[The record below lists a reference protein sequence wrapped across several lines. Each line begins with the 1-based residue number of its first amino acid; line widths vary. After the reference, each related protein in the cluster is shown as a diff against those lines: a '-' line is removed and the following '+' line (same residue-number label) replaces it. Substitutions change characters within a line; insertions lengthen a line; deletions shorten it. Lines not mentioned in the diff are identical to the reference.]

1 MNHIR
6 SLYGRFFLRIMAVC
20 FLLAG
25 LLFVAAASIWAGN
38 SQLSVCLILIAAA
51 VLLLFSAILLAV
63 FTRAARLRNSSEN
76 GQNEKRLSFL
86 TDLLNDEHYLGYSR
100 QELASE
106 MLKTQAQMNSLQSQ
120 INPHFLYN
128 TLESIRSKALLR
140 DEEEI
145 ATMIETLARLFRY
158 NISQRNTESSILD
171 ELENV
176 KNYVRIQNYR
186 FRDKFTLKLELDDL
200 GELPE
205 NYMMPTLTLQ
215 PIVENAI
222 HHGLEPK
229 ISPGTILIRGFLTQS
244 KLILQIRD
252 DGVGMSSDQLDTLRA
267 RLFQSDDLVPVQ
279 KEGEGGPAWGGNCF
293 EKCPSA
299 PTAVLWPCLWSGNH
313 QCRRHWNA
321 DRVVYA
327 RTVGNEGQLSCGKSF
342 LNFGILSSIS
352 AVMRRCGMCL
362 CACIRMRLPFWWDG
376 AAEDRS
382 YPR

>member
-20 FLLAG
+20 YLLAG
-25 LLFVAAASIWAGN
+25 LLFVAAASIRAGN
-38 SQLSVCLILIAAA
+38 SQLSVCLILIAAT

-63 FTRAARLRNSSEN
+63 LIRAVRPRNSSEN
-76 GQNEKRLSFL
+76 SQNETRLSFL

-215 PIVENAI
+215 PIVENAVI
-222 HHGLEPK
+222 HGLADADEGHIFVRAYLERK
-229 ISPGTILIRGFLTQS
+229 ELVIEVS
-244 KLILQIRD
+244 D
-252 DGVGMSSDQLDTLRA
+252 DGCGISDEVIRRLGNRDKEQKNGHIGFYNVDTIIRLHYGKDYGLRA
-267 RLFQSDDLVPVQ
+267 ERLAAGGTKVTIRIPVN
-279 KEGEGGPAWGGNCF
+279 G
-293 EKCPSA
+293 
-299 PTAVLWPCLWSGNH
+299 
-313 QCRRHWNA
+313 
-321 DRVVYA
+321 Y
-327 RTVGNEGQLSCGKSF
+327 GQPDP
-342 LNFGILSSIS
+342 
-352 AVMRRCGMCL
+352 GM
-362 CACIRMRLPFWWDG
+362 
-376 AAEDRS
+376 ENRS
-382 YPR
+382 

>member
-6 SLYGRFFLRIMAVC
+6 SLYGRFFLWIMAVC

-25 LLFVAAASIWAGN
+25 LLFVAAASIRAGN

-63 FTRAARLRNSSEN
+63 LIRAAKLRNSSEN
-76 GQNEKRLSFL
+76 SQDETRLSFL

-171 ELENV
+171 ELENP
-176 KNYVRIQNYR
+176 YSELPISGQIHAEAGTGR
-186 FRDKFTLKLELDDL
+186 FGRAS
-200 GELPE
+200 GEL
-205 NYMMPTLTLQ
+205 YD
-215 PIVENAI
+215 A
-222 HHGLEPK
+222 
-229 ISPGTILIRGFLTQS
+229 
-244 KLILQIRD
+244 D
-252 DGVGMSSDQLDTLRA
+252 ADA
-267 RLFQSDDLVPVQ
+267 
-279 KEGEGGPAWGGNCF
+279 A
-293 EKCPSA
+293 A
-299 PTAVLWPCLWSGNH
+299 P
-313 QCRRHWNA
+313 
-321 DRVVYA
+321 
-327 RTVGNEGQLSCGKSF
+327 CGKCDPSWTGAE
-342 LNFGILSSIS
+342 NQPGHDSDT
-352 AVMRRCGMCL
+352 
-362 CACIRMRLPFWWDG
+362 RLPDSEQADPSDSG
-376 AAEDRS
+376 
-382 YPR
+382 

>member
-20 FLLAG
+20 YLLAG
-25 LLFVAAASIWAGN
+25 LLFVAAASIRAGN
-38 SQLSVCLILIAAA
+38 SQLSVCLILIAAT

-63 FTRAARLRNSSEN
+63 LIRAVRPRNSSEN
-76 GQNEKRLSFL
+76 SQNETRLSFL

-215 PIVENAI
+215 
-222 HHGLEPK
+222 
-229 ISPGTILIRGFLTQS
+229 F
-244 KLILQIRD
+244 
-252 DGVGMSSDQLDTLRA
+252 
-267 RLFQSDDLVPVQ
+267 
-279 KEGEGGPAWGGNCF
+279 
-293 EKCPSA
+293 
-299 PTAVLWPCLWSGNH
+299 
-313 QCRRHWNA
+313 
-321 DRVVYA
+321 
-327 RTVGNEGQLSCGKSF
+327 
-342 LNFGILSSIS
+342 
-352 AVMRRCGMCL
+352 
-362 CACIRMRLPFWWDG
+362 
-376 AAEDRS
+376 
-382 YPR
+382 

>member
-20 FLLAG
+20 YLLAG
-25 LLFVAAASIWAGN
+25 LLFVAAASIRAGN
-38 SQLSVCLILIAAA
+38 SQLSVCLILIAAT

-63 FTRAARLRNSSEN
+63 LIRAVRPRNSSEN
-76 GQNEKRLSFL
+76 SQNETRLSFL

-145 ATMIETLARLFRY
+145 ATMIETLARV
-158 NISQRNTESSILD
+158 TVED

-252 DGVGMSSDQLDTLRA
+252 DGVGMSSDQLDALRA

-279 KEGEGGPAWGGNCF
+279 KEGEGARHGAGIALKNVHQRLQLFFGPAYGLEITSAAGIGTQIELCMPA
-293 EKCPSA
+293 PS
-299 PTAVLWPCLWSGNH
+299 
-313 QCRRHWNA
+313 
-321 DRVVYA
+321 
-327 RTVGNEGQLSCGKSF
+327 E
-342 LNFGILSSIS
+342 
-352 AVMRRCGMCL
+352 MR
-362 CACIRMRLPFWWDG
+362 DSYH
-376 AAEDRS
+376 AERAF
-382 YPR
+382 

>member
-1 MNHIR
+1 
-6 SLYGRFFLRIMAVC
+6 MAVC

-25 LLFVAAASIWAGN
+25 LLFVAAASIRAGN
-38 SQLSVCLILIAAA
+38 SQLSVCLILIAAT

-63 FTRAARLRNSSEN
+63 LIRAARLRNSSEN
-76 GQNEKRLSFL
+76 SQNETRLSFL

-252 DGVGMSSDQLDTLRA
+252 NGVGMSSDQLDTLRA
-267 RLFQSDDLVPVQ
+267 RLFQSDDLAPVR
-279 KEGEGGPAWGGNCF
+279 KEGEGA
-293 EKCPSA
+293 
-299 PTAVLWPCLWSGNH
+299 
-313 QCRRHWNA
+313 RHGAGIALKNN
-321 DRVVYA
+321 V
-327 RTVGNEGQLSCGKSF
+327 F
-342 LNFGILSSIS
+342 L
-352 AVMRRCGMCL
+352 
-362 CACIRMRLPFWWDG
+362 
-376 AAEDRS
+376 
-382 YPR
+382 

>member
-1 MNHIR
+1 M
-6 SLYGRFFLRIMAVC
+6 
-20 FLLAG
+20 
-25 LLFVAAASIWAGN
+25 
-38 SQLSVCLILIAAA
+38 
-51 VLLLFSAILLAV
+51 
-63 FTRAARLRNSSEN
+63 
-76 GQNEKRLSFL
+76 

-252 DGVGMSSDQLDTLRA
+252 DGVGMSSDQLDALRT

-279 KEGEGGPAWGGNCF
+279 KEGEGTRHGAGIALKNVHQRLQLFFGPAYGLEITSAAGIGTQIELCMPA
-293 EKCPSA
+293 PS
-299 PTAVLWPCLWSGNH
+299 
-313 QCRRHWNA
+313 
-321 DRVVYA
+321 
-327 RTVGNEGQLSCGKSF
+327 E
-342 LNFGILSSIS
+342 
-352 AVMRRCGMCL
+352 MR
-362 CACIRMRLPFWWDG
+362 DSYH
-376 AAEDRS
+376 AERAF
-382 YPR
+382 

>member
-25 LLFVAAASIWAGN
+25 LLFVAAASIRAGN
-38 SQLSVCLILIAAA
+38 SQLSVCLILIAAT
-51 VLLLFSAILLAV
+51 VLLLFSTILLAV
-63 FTRAARLRNSSEN
+63 LIRAARQRNSSEN

-176 KNYVRIQNYR
+176 KSYMEIQQIRNANL
-186 FRDKFTLKLELDDL
+186 FRYEIECKVEEKSTWMLKLI
-200 GELPE
+200 
-205 NYMMPTLTLQ
+205 LQ
-215 PIVENAI
+215 PLVENAI
-222 HHGLEPK
+222 KHGFCE
-229 ISPGTILIRGFLTQS
+229 IYENGLIRIEIAREDSQLKIVVFNNGKPIDREMMEKINALNGHP
-244 KLILQIRD
+244 ILE
-252 DGVGMSSDQLDTLRA
+252 A
-267 RLFQSDDLVPVQ
+267 KKCFQ
-279 KEGEGGPAWGGNCF
+279 
-293 EKCPSA
+293 
-299 PTAVLWPCLWSGNH
+299 AVL
-313 QCRRHWNA
+313 
-321 DRVVYA
+321 
-327 RTVGNEGQLSCGKSF
+327 
-342 LNFGILSSIS
+342 
-352 AVMRRCGMCL
+352 
-362 CACIRMRLPFWWDG
+362 
-376 AAEDRS
+376 
-382 YPR
+382 

>member
-76 GQNEKRLSFL
+76 SQNETRLSFL

-222 HHGLEPK
+222 LHGIDGMTGAVISVQAQTDGNQLK
-229 ISPGTILIRGFLTQS
+229 ITVRDNGRGFPSDMLGQPYRRD
-244 KLILQIRD
+244 KGLAKGHLGLYNVDMILR
-252 DGVGMSSDQLDTLRA
+252 GN
-267 RLFQSDDLVPVQ
+267 F
-279 KEGEGGPAWGGNCF
+279 GERGG
-293 EKCPSA
+293 
-299 PTAVLWPCLWSGNH
+299 LW
-313 QCRRHWNA
+313 
-321 DRVVYA
+321 
-327 RTVGNEGQLSCGKSF
+327 LSCGED
-342 LNFGILSSIS
+342 GG
-352 AVMRRCGMCL
+352 AVVTAL
-362 CACIRMRLPFWWDG
+362 LPVRYDT
-376 AAEDRS
+376 EL
-382 YPR
+382 

>member
-25 LLFVAAASIWAGN
+25 LLFVAAASIRAGN
-38 SQLSVCLILIAAA
+38 SQLSVCLILIAAT

-63 FTRAARLRNSSEN
+63 LIRAARLRNSSEN
-76 GQNEKRLSFL
+76 SQNETRLSFL

-171 ELENV
+171 ELENEKTMSV
-176 KNYVRIQNYR
+176 FRITD
-186 FRDKFTLKLELDDL
+186 F
-200 GELPE
+200 
-205 NYMMPTLTLQ
+205 
-215 PIVENAI
+215 
-222 HHGLEPK
+222 
-229 ISPGTILIRGFLTQS
+229 GT
-244 KLILQIRD
+244 
-252 DGVGMSSDQLDTLRA
+252 SSR
-267 RLFQSDDLVPVQ
+267 
-279 KEGEGGPAWGGNCF
+279 
-293 EKCPSA
+293 
-299 PTAVLWPCLWSGNH
+299 
-313 QCRRHWNA
+313 
-321 DRVVYA
+321 
-327 RTVGNEGQLSCGKSF
+327 
-342 LNFGILSSIS
+342 
-352 AVMRRCGMCL
+352 
-362 CACIRMRLPFWWDG
+362 
-376 AAEDRS
+376 
-382 YPR
+382 

>member
-1 MNHIR
+1 
-6 SLYGRFFLRIMAVC
+6 
-20 FLLAG
+20 
-25 LLFVAAASIWAGN
+25 
-38 SQLSVCLILIAAA
+38 
-51 VLLLFSAILLAV
+51 
-63 FTRAARLRNSSEN
+63 
-76 GQNEKRLSFL
+76 
-86 TDLLNDEHYLGYSR
+86 
-100 QELASE
+100 
-106 MLKTQAQMNSLQSQ
+106 MNSLQSQ

-267 RLFQSDDLVPVQ
+267 RLFQSDDLAPVQ
-279 KEGEGGPAWGGNCF
+279 KEGEGARHGAGIALKNVHQRLQLFFGPAYGL
-293 EKCPSA
+293 EI
-299 PTAVLWPCLWSGNH
+299 T
-313 QCRRHWNA
+313 
-321 DRVVYA
+321 
-327 RTVGNEGQLSCGKSF
+327 
-342 LNFGILSSIS
+342 S
-352 AVMRRCGMCL
+352 AVGIGTQIELCMPAPSEMR
-362 CACIRMRLPFWWDG
+362 DSYH
-376 AAEDRS
+376 AERAF
-382 YPR
+382 

>member
-1 MNHIR
+1 
-6 SLYGRFFLRIMAVC
+6 MAVC
-20 FLLAG
+20 YLLAG
-25 LLFVAAASIWAGN
+25 LLFVAAASIRAGN
-38 SQLSVCLILIAAA
+38 SQLSVCLILIAAT

-63 FTRAARLRNSSEN
+63 LIRAVRPRNSSEN
-76 GQNEKRLSFL
+76 SQNETRLSFL

-186 FRDKFTLKLELDDL
+186 FRDKFTLKL
-200 GELPE
+200 
-205 NYMMPTLTLQ
+205 Q

-252 DGVGMSSDQLDTLRA
+252 DGVGMSSDQLDALRA

-279 KEGEGGPAWGGNCF
+279 KEGEGARHGAGIALKNVHQRLQLFFGPAYGLEITSAAGIGTQIELCMPA
-293 EKCPSA
+293 PS
-299 PTAVLWPCLWSGNH
+299 
-313 QCRRHWNA
+313 
-321 DRVVYA
+321 
-327 RTVGNEGQLSCGKSF
+327 E
-342 LNFGILSSIS
+342 
-352 AVMRRCGMCL
+352 MR
-362 CACIRMRLPFWWDG
+362 DSYH
-376 AAEDRS
+376 AERAF
-382 YPR
+382 

>member
-1 MNHIR
+1 M
-6 SLYGRFFLRIMAVC
+6 
-20 FLLAG
+20 
-25 LLFVAAASIWAGN
+25 
-38 SQLSVCLILIAAA
+38 
-51 VLLLFSAILLAV
+51 
-63 FTRAARLRNSSEN
+63 
-76 GQNEKRLSFL
+76 
-86 TDLLNDEHYLGYSR
+86 TDLLNNEHYLGYSR

-252 DGVGMSSDQLDTLRA
+252 DGVGMSSDQLDALLGTP
-267 RLFQSDDLVPVQ
+267 VPV
-279 KEGEGGPAWGGNCF
+279 
-293 EKCPSA
+293 
-299 PTAVLWPCLWSGNH
+299 
-313 QCRRHWNA
+313 
-321 DRVVYA
+321 
-327 RTVGNEGQLSCGKSF
+327 
-342 LNFGILSSIS
+342 
-352 AVMRRCGMCL
+352 
-362 CACIRMRLPFWWDG
+362 
-376 AAEDRS
+376 
-382 YPR
+382 